1 MYHQEV
7 PDGLLVGSRAGTGS
21 TSNRRLLFLNLG
33 LLVKSGMSVTN
44 NIGAGQRVRATLNHI
59 GGIALDGVH
68 LAALNLLDD
77 TSMLLCVGLAE
88 ENLVADLGVLIKP
101 SGTTIAVRR
110 PFASCTIQSSLTF
123 QILALGLILSAQLPE
138 APVDEHIA
146 PSVSV
151 LSRLI
156 ITGRMQVTGILCPVA
171 VASVGSRI
179 VQLRVGFLFLVA
191 KFATSNFQKFRCCI
205 CHSFPP

>member
-1 MYHQEV
+1 M
-7 PDGLLVGSRAGTGS
+7 
-21 TSNRRLLFLNLG
+21 LLFLNLG
-33 LLVKSGMSVTN
+33 LLVKAGMSVTN
-44 NIGAGQRVRATLNHI
+44 NIGAGQRVRTTLDHI
-59 GGIALDGVH
+59 GGITLDGMY
-68 LAALNLLDD
+68 LAAFNFLDNAG
-77 TSMLLCVGLAE
+77 MLFCISLAE

-101 SGTTIAVRR
+101 SGTTIAIRR
-110 PFASCTIQSSLTF
+110 PFASCAIQAGLTF
-123 QILALGLILSAQLPE
+123 QILALSLILACQLPE

-179 VQLRVGFLFLVA
+179 VQLRVGFLFRVA